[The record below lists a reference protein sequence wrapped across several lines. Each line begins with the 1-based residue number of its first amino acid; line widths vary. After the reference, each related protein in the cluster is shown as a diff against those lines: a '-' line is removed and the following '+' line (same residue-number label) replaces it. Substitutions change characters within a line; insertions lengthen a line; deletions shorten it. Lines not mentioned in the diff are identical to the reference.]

1 MPYCRKELSRLALV
15 FGISAASYGV
25 AAILATHARDNLI
38 AHLEM
43 RQTVAHAAPTGGTIF
58 TAIPVADR

>member
-1 MPYCRKELSRLALV
+1 MPYCRKELSRLAVV
-15 FGISAASYGV
+15 FGISAASYGA

-38 AHLEM
+38 PRVEM
-43 RQTVAHAAPTGGTIF
+43 RQTIAHTANTGSMIL